1 MQETPDAAAPG
12 LTWGVKQSFVNYV
25 VAMSGGTAT
34 VAGGASSRESGTFF
48 PLADQSGF
56 DLATA
61 RGTIRFGGGVHFAGH
76 FGALDLTLAEPWL
89 ESDEQGAVVSFET
102 GAGRIPLVALGP
114 AETGMDGELIVWRGI
129 ETRMLGE
136 AAAAFNGVYGAGE
149 PFDPMT
155 IHILDA

>member
-1 MQETPDAAAPG
+1 MQKTPDAAAPG

-34 VAGGASSRESGTFF
+34 VAEGARSDESGTFF
-48 PLADQSGF
+48 PLVDQSGF
-56 DLATA
+56 DLASA
-61 RGTIRFGGGVHFAGH
+61 RGRIRFGGRVHFAGH

-102 GAGRIPLVALGP
+102 SAGRTPLVALGP
-114 AETGMDGELIVWRGI
+114 AETGMDGELIAWRGI

-136 AAAAFNGVYGAGE
+136 AAAAFNGVYSAGE

-155 IHILDA
+155 IHIVDT